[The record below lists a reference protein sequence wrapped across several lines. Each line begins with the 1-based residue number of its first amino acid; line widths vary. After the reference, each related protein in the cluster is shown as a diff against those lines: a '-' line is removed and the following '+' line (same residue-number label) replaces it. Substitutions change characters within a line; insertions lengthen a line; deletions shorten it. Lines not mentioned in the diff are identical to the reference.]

1 MDGVGTFQ
9 ELLGSLRETFTSR
22 IPGGISEKADSRLQ
36 RTLNH
41 YIKEVVRVQG
51 TMNDQDILRLTYDS
65 MANWYK
71 RNTSQLSSPAE
82 PAPMVHD
89 PSVRLDG
96 EEDPLVLFARIRAE
110 RDGAPA
116 AAGPLPAPM
125 RIAELEAIET
135 RLPALREPVQPKDFI
150 PKQQDVAK
158 YREVEHNIVINSKD
172 RDWLHSTEENRY
184 RFSVQFNGG
193 YKAQGTA
200 PQPTIQSR
208 LRNIVRIE
216 FVKAILPVEG
226 LDVVVPRD
234 CSDGATIEKAFYSAL
249 ALPYINVL
257 LNEFEG
263 NNIGTNDTIDKSLA
277 ICQYDA
283 TWRTDNYH
291 SRTNTNR
298 GYTLFFP
305 KFMKAQRI
313 YQPTPLANLQSLS
326 FQVLGPENLLLSN
339 SPDVAMIKRIA
350 YSNDISG
357 SCYQDTS
364 GEYLLIETKK
374 WFPLWAFSQLDRIK
388 LEGYELQSTTSASA
402 AEDFKRWLQREEGH
416 IVVGLAS
423 STVSPS
429 DPSTWIQNAHNGCGY
444 ANWIVIRNRF
454 TDPTGGACTLDPFAG
469 ALEADF
475 RAEVAAYPDIYQ
487 RGGAMNLSRQV
498 QMVLRVITREFDI
511 ASNVRP
517 DNI

>member
-9 ELLGSLRETFTSR
+9 GLLSSLRETFTSK
-22 IPGGISEKADSRLQ
+22 IPGGISEKADGRLQ
-36 RTLNH
+36 RTLDH
-41 YIKEVVRVQG
+41 YVKEVVRVQG
-51 TMNDQDILRLTYDS
+51 TMNEQDILRMTYDS
-65 MANWYK
+65 MANWYR
-71 RNTSQLSSPAE
+71 RNTSQLVLE

-96 EEDPLVLFARIRAE
+96 EEDPLVLFERIRAE
-110 RDGAPA
+110 RDGTPVDGA
-116 AAGPLPAPM
+116 PLPAPM

-135 RLPALREPVQPKDFI
+135 RLPTLREPVQPKDFI

-158 YREVEHNIVINSKD
+158 YREVEHNVVINSKD
-172 RDWLHSTEENRY
+172 RDWLHSKDENRY

-200 PQPTIQSR
+200 LQPTIQSR

-216 FVKAILPVEG
+216 FVKTILPVEG

-263 NNIGTNDTIDKSLA
+263 NNIGTSETIDKSLA

-291 SRTNTNR
+291 SRANTNR
-298 GYTLFFP
+298 GYALFFP
-305 KFMKAQRI
+305 KFMKAQRV

-326 FQVLGPENLLLSN
+326 FQVLCPENMVLSN

-350 YSNDISG
+350 YSNDVSG
-357 SCYQDTS
+357 SCYEDMS
-364 GEYLLIETKK
+364 GEYLLIETKT

-388 LEGYELQSTTSASA
+388 LEGYELQSATSSA
-402 AEDFKRWLQREEGH
+402 AAESFKRWLQREEGH

-423 STVSPS
+423 STDISANPLL
-429 DPSTWIQNAHNGCGY
+429 IQNAHNDCGY

-454 TDPTGGACTLDPFAG
+454 QNPATGTCALDPFAG
-469 ALEADF
+469 AAEVDF
-475 RAEVAAYPDIYQ
+475 STEVAAYPESYQ
-487 RGGAMNLSRQV
+487 RGGVLNLSRQV